1 VFFTSF
7 VIVFLILWC
16 VVYAAL
22 PAFWSGVTGL
32 AYYTARASMRYKRV
46 QGWVQRTSH
55 VRQYAPIVA
64 LVLAGAFA
72 TVWIGDGFLDLA
84 ESVHANNPAV
94 QRIDTQSHRWA
105 LEHRQSD
112 ATLFFTIVTIVGGPS
127 GLATLLIVI
136 AAILAMKKL
145 WRWLAYLAVTCGGG
159 ALMNLELK
167 RYFARARPDVAE
179 MLRRAHGYS
188 FPSGHAM
195 GSTVAFG
202 ALSYLAFRAAA
213 QWRWKSAAIALAATL
228 VASVALSRVYLGV
241 HWISDVG
248 AGIFAGLAWVSVC
261 TIGYEAL
268 RRIRAVNARGDAR
281 PEPPPDRAA

>member
-22 PAFWSGVTGL
+22 PAFWSGVTWL
-32 AYYTARASMRYKRV
+32 AYHTARTSMRYKRV

-84 ESVHANNPAV
+84 ESVHANNPSV

-136 AAILAMKKL
+136 AAILAVKKL

-228 VASVALSRVYLGV
+228 IASVALSRVYLGV

-281 PEPPPDRAA
+281 PAPPPDRAA